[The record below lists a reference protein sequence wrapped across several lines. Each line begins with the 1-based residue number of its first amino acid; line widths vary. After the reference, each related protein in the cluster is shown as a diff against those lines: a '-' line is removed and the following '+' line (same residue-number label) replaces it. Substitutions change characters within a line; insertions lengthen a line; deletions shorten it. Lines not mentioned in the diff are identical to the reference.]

1 MKMMLTAA
9 FLVAMI
15 VSTGS
20 TVTSASTFSAKI
32 HPDRVHASI
41 SVNLTQNITSLF
53 HRSFA
58 VSGDS
63 LGHASRTIEQQV
75 KARSPQTSLKDLS
88 IQCTFTNTTIESI
101 IKFDVLSVTK
111 REDMIIANFTWRALE
126 VLDDLVAEGVNYN
139 QVGKAYFRPVIP
151 RYENM
156 TGVRFYE
163 NRTVQVTH
171 YRASDLAGNI
181 TMLRFRPLSV
191 PLSKWDMIYNITTAE
206 TAYMLKVGRIVDLVA
221 RREINSSV
229 ASFGIWMELTGEII
243 APGFA
248 TLRGEAVVS
257 EAQVGLAQLSIL
269 AAVIMPL
276 VTLIVAHLAERRRV
290 RLRAEGRRR

>member
-1 MKMMLTAA
+1 MKKMLTTA
-9 FLVAMI
+9 FLVAL
-15 VSTGS
+15 VLSTGS
-20 TVTSASTFSAKI
+20 TATFASTFSAKVYS
-32 HPDRVHASI
+32 DRVHANI
-41 SVNLTQNITSLF
+41 SVSLTQNITSLF

-58 VSGDS
+58 VSGVS
-63 LGHASRTIEQQV
+63 LTDASRAIEQQV
-75 KARSPQTSLKDLS
+75 KTKSPQASLKDVS

-101 IKFDVLSVTK
+101 VEFDVLSVAK

-139 QVGKAYFRPVIP
+139 QVGKAYFRVVIP

-181 TMLRFRPLSV
+181 TMLRFRALGV
-191 PLSKWDMIYNITTAE
+191 PLSRWDMTYNITTAE
-206 TAYMLKVGRIVDLVA
+206 TTYKLRVGRIVDLVA
-221 RREINSSV
+221 KRETNSS
-229 ASFGIWMELTGEII
+229 ATSFGIWMELTGEIV

-257 EAQVGLAQLSIL
+257 EAQVGLVQLSIFG
-269 AAVIMPL
+269 AVTIPL
-276 VTLIVAHLAERRRV
+276 VTLIVAHLTEKRRV